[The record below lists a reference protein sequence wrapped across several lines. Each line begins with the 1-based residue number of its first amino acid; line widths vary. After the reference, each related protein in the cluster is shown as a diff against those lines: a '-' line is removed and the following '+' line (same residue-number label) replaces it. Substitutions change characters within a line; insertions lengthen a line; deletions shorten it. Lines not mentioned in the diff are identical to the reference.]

1 MNIPELLDELAARR
15 IELWTDN
22 GALKFRAP
30 AGAFTAALK
39 QAVSANKPAIIEALQ
54 RGTIIRD
61 DANATAP
68 FPLTDVQA
76 SYLVG
81 RTNAFEHGG
90 VGCHGYTE
98 FTVEG
103 GYTPAQL
110 TAAWDA
116 VVAAHPMMKCEVHPD
131 GWQRSN
137 PALQVPLQVFD
148 LREEGDGS
156 AVAAQRASIAAT
168 YRNKVYDI
176 TAGQP
181 LIDAVVTVGPADTV
195 LHVSVDL
202 LLTDF
207 LGLSVIFADMEQALR
222 HPDTPPSAPSLTFR
236 DYLQSEKLAVESPA
250 GQRRRE
256 RDRQWWTDRLDSL
269 PPAFALSAEARPE
282 VLRSSTITLDG
293 QEIPHYS
300 RHSTSL
306 SSAEWAAFT
315 ARAQQRGLTPS
326 AVLMAALGRVLR
338 RYTGLDAGLVT
349 LTVLARQ
356 PFAPDVNRIVGD
368 FTSTALL
375 PLGNDRHQSFAA
387 NAQQVQVDLFESLD
401 HTAVPGTEVARMIGR
416 HTGQDN
422 FFTPIVI
429 TSTVGAAADTE
440 SEVLIPRVG
449 SGISQTPQVLMDV
462 QLSPQGAGISI
473 DWDTRDGAF
482 SASVLDAA
490 YSDYIALVRALLSD
504 DAAVA
509 EAAWEGDGLA
519 RRMIPAI
526 ARVASSQPTTGVLG
540 TLQGPIVEQALAHP
554 DAVAVVDPALVDPAL
569 VNSGLADSVLV
580 GSMAQ
585 EGDESRLAGASAR
598 GEVTYRQLLNLA
610 LAIGATLRPLQ
621 SGEPVALALPAGRDQ
636 VAAQLAVLM
645 AGGAY
650 VPLDTAWP
658 EARRAGI
665 VEQLATQAAAAGRDT
680 PLVLDEAA
688 VAAAYQQAVASLP
701 AADSADVP
709 AGAVAF
715 SGLAAVTARDLP
727 ADLLAQ
733 VAATAGDP
741 SEVAYIIF
749 TSGSTGTPKG
759 VVIAHEQARTTI
771 DAINDNLGVNVQ
783 DAVLAVSR
791 YSFDLAV
798 YNVFGLLGR
807 GGRVVFP
814 SCGTLADPLAWVRDI
829 RLHGIT
835 IWNSVPAQLQLVTDL
850 LAETREPLGLS
861 AKRNP
866 NVLPLRAALLSGDW
880 IPVTQ
885 PLDIQTDAPGLRFL
899 AMGGATEGSIWS
911 NLHEVMVGDE
921 IEASVPYGRGLRNQG
936 MWILNADQE
945 DCVPGQIGEITI
957 GGDGVAVGYFGDSDR
972 TAAAFFTEP
981 DHGERAYRTGDH
993 GRYLPNGEI
1002 EFLGRV
1008 DGQVKIRGHRIELG
1022 EIDAA
1027 LRGQEQVDQAF
1038 SLVHQDV
1045 HSGAHQ
1051 VAAVVTPAH
1060 DPELAAQ
1067 REAVFAQQCAEM
1079 TATADEFRATVEER
1093 ALRSLSATLDMIA
1106 LRAMAGEVE
1115 LALQTQ
1121 SVAELQQDDRLDRW
1135 YRTLVERG
1143 WQPTGAAT
1151 TPAPAA
1157 SVSVAVTTPAPA
1169 VTLDDASPLG
1179 APAVTTEELWRH
1191 VDELEEHIHYGADML
1206 QFVRTCTDNIHRLCT
1221 GELDAKAVLFPE
1233 GNMDVAR
1240 AVYAENLSSR
1250 YLNTVL
1256 VAGVKARV
1264 RQVVENPELRPLRI
1278 MEAGAGV
1285 GASTAS
1291 IVEWLRSVDAFTPDE
1306 NGVPAVEY
1314 IFSDLTTFFLDTARE
1329 LWPELQYQIFDIN
1342 RPHTE
1347 QGIADASID
1356 LLIGVNVFHN
1366 CPNMVQLLTNL
1377 HGMLAPGGQLAATE
1391 STVPSPVLMS
1401 TVEFQEGLSSSAFTD
1416 VREETKTAFM
1426 TLVQWQEAIA
1436 NSPFHTVKH
1445 WPARGDIMELGN
1457 NHVLWMRRTDTLDTR
1472 HLTAEPLIDACRE
1485 LLPSYMVPATIVIT
1499 DSIPLTDNGKVDRKV
1514 LAALCTSYVHQQ
1526 HRGDIGAAAEL
1537 NPTEEAIAAVWHDV
1551 LSLDPDM
1558 HLSPAND
1565 FFSLGGDSLLLAR
1578 CVGRMRSEVPGGDA
1592 ISWDDLLREVVA
1604 DPTIGAVATVITTA
1618 NAGDESAAAEA
1629 ATVGSHSAAT
1639 DPAVAGSRSAAGTR
1653 ASGGSAGGGAAVDSR
1668 AGTGTP
1674 AGIPPAVTPDEH
1686 GFLSVRDLPEPK
1698 GNCWSV
1704 VMEGTGNYAGTDPSE
1719 EAILFVHDGT
1729 GNLTPYETLFTQLA
1743 KQPNRPPVIGIQRQ
1757 PNDSYLQV
1765 APQQLFALLAHRYTR
1780 NLLDTLRPTKLHVV
1794 GYCMGGLICATM
1806 VPELAMAGVEIAHY
1820 AAISAYRMPFM
1831 VTDPILLD
1839 FSLARILGIDP
1850 RDMGLCFDEAS
1861 LGEAL
1866 RTVRTTYGR
1875 TLPEGCIYEAGDT
1888 SVKQAWDNAPA
1899 THAERIQMLSDK
1911 HPERGGVELIE
1922 QVSEVFHHSL
1932 QAVGAWEGLPYLGD
1946 VHFLRNTGDIDFL
1959 PTLGDD
1965 MESFWEEYCLGNLRV
1980 TSIPGTHFTCM
1991 EGENAPGVADLL
2003 AEMYDPQVAA
2013 RLATERA
2020 AAADEAA
2027 PTAART
2033 ARATA
2038 EGDAQ

>member
-22 GALKFRAP
+22 GALKFRVP
-30 AGAFTAALK
+30 AGAFTAVLK

-195 LHVSVDL
+195 LHVSVGL

-207 LGLSVIFADMEQALR
+207 LGLSVIFADMEQALC

-293 QEIPHYS
+293 HEIPHYS

-540 TLQGPIVEQALAHP
+540 TLHGPIVEQALAHP
-554 DAVAVVDPALVDPAL
+554 DAVAVVDPAL

-610 LAIGATLRPLQ
+610 LAIGATVRPLQ
-621 SGEPVALALPAGRDQ
+621 PGEPVALALPAGRDQ

-665 VEQLATQAAAAGRDT
+665 VEQLATQAAAAGWDA

-701 AADSADVP
+701 APESADVP
-709 AGAVAF
+709 AGVAAPSAATTTAGAPDAGIPAVA
-715 SGLAAVTARDLP
+715 GLAAVTNRDLP
-727 ADLLAQ
+727 ADLLDQ
-733 VAATAGDP
+733 VAETAGDP
-741 SEVAYIIF
+741 SQVAYIIF

-771 DAINDNLGVNVQ
+771 DAINDDLAVNPQ

-829 RLHGIT
+829 RTHGIT
-835 IWNSVPAQLQLVTDL
+835 LWNSVPAQLQLVTDL
-850 LAETREPLGLS
+850 LAETREPQGLS
-861 AKRNP
+861 AKQQP
-866 NVLPLRAALLSGDW
+866 NALPLRAALLSGDW

-885 PLDIQTDAPGLRFL
+885 PQDIHTAAPGLRFF

-911 NLHEVMVGDE
+911 NLHEVMAGDE

-957 GGDGVAVGYFGDSDR
+957 GGDGVAVGYFGDPDR

-1027 LRGQEQVDQAF
+1027 LRSQEQVDQAF

-1067 REAVFAQQCAEM
+1067 RDAVFAQQCAEM
-1079 TATADEFRATVEER
+1079 TATADEFRATVDEES
-1093 ALRSLSATLDMIA
+1093 LRGLSATLDMIA

-1115 LALQTQ
+1115 LALQSQ

-1143 WQPTGAAT
+1143 WQPTAASGAAT
-1151 TPAPAA
+1151 TSAAAPAA
-1157 SVSVAVTTPAPA
+1157 AKSGTPAAVTADAPA
-1169 VTLDDASPLG
+1169 ANPAAPSPLG
-1179 APAVTTEELWRH
+1179 DPAVTTQELWQQ
-1191 VDELEEHIHYGADML
+1191 VEKLEEQAHYGARML

-1233 GNMDVAR
+1233 GTMDVAR

-1256 VAGVKARV
+1256 LAGVKARV
-1264 RQVVENPELRPLRI
+1264 QQVMEHPELRPLRI

-1291 IVEWLRSVDAFTPDE
+1291 IVEWLRSVDAFAPDE

-1314 IFSDLTTFFLDTARE
+1314 IFSDLTTFFLDTARQ
-1329 LWPELQYQIFDIN
+1329 LWPELHYQIFDIN

-1347 QGIADASID
+1347 QGIADASIN

-1377 HGMLAPGGQLAATE
+1377 HGMVAPGGQVAATE

-1416 VREETKTAFM
+1416 VRGETKTAFM
-1426 TLVQWQEAIA
+1426 TLAQWQEAIA

-1472 HLTAEPLIDACRE
+1472 HLTADPLIDACRE
-1485 LLPSYMVPATIVIT
+1485 LLPSYMVPATIVVT
-1499 DSIPLTDNGKVDRKV
+1499 DTIPLTDNGKVDRKA

-1526 HRGDIGAAAEL
+1526 HVGDAGVAAEL
-1537 NPTEEAIAAVWHDV
+1537 TPTEEAIAAVWQDV
-1551 LSLDPDM
+1551 LSLDSDV
-1558 HLSPAND
+1558 HLSPASD
-1565 FFSLGGDSLLLAR
+1565 FFALGGDSLLLAR
-1578 CVGRMRSEVPGGDA
+1578 CVGRMRSEVPGGDV

-1604 DPTIGAVATVITTA
+1604 DPTIGAVGTVITGA
-1618 NAGDESAAAEA
+1618 SAGDGSAAADA
-1629 ATVGSHSAAT
+1629 ADAAAAGSPGAAPGSAAVGSGAA
-1639 DPAVAGSRSAAGTR
+1639 DPAVAGSRGAAAGTG
-1653 ASGGSAGGGAAVDSR
+1653 ASAGPRAGAASAGTPGGAGAAV
-1668 AGTGTP
+1668 TP
-1674 AGIPPAVTPDEH
+1674 HER
-1686 GFLSVRDLPEPK
+1686 GFLSVRELPEPK
-1698 GNCWSV
+1698 GNCWSL
-1704 VMEGTGNYAGTDPSE
+1704 VMEGTGSYAGTDPSE

-1729 GNLTPYETLFTQLA
+1729 GNLTPYETLFAQLA
-1743 KQPNRPPVIGIQRQ
+1743 K
-1757 PNDSYLQV
+1757 
-1765 APQQLFALLAHRYTR
+1765 
-1780 NLLDTLRPTKLHVV
+1780 
-1794 GYCMGGLICATM
+1794 
-1806 VPELAMAGVEIAHY
+1806 
-1820 AAISAYRMPFM
+1820 
-1831 VTDPILLD
+1831 
-1839 FSLARILGIDP
+1839 
-1850 RDMGLCFDEAS
+1850 
-1861 LGEAL
+1861 
-1866 RTVRTTYGR
+1866 
-1875 TLPEGCIYEAGDT
+1875 
-1888 SVKQAWDNAPA
+1888 
-1899 THAERIQMLSDK
+1899 
-1911 HPERGGVELIE
+1911 
-1922 QVSEVFHHSL
+1922 
-1932 QAVGAWEGLPYLGD
+1932 
-1946 VHFLRNTGDIDFL
+1946 
-1959 PTLGDD
+1959 
-1965 MESFWEEYCLGNLRV
+1965 
-1980 TSIPGTHFTCM
+1980 
-1991 EGENAPGVADLL
+1991 
-2003 AEMYDPQVAA
+2003 
-2013 RLATERA
+2013 
-2020 AAADEAA
+2020 
-2027 PTAART
+2027 
-2033 ARATA
+2033 
-2038 EGDAQ
+2038 